1 MRFIRHCIRSKAYDI
16 KRKFTTLRLKE
27 RKNSAHT
34 YIYIYWSWY
43 VGGCTGGSNS
53 HRSLGSMLRIVLPQ
67 SVAIDAQARS
77 PAPEPLSL
85 SPIWLTVANLAKQQS
100 PDTV

>member
-34 YIYIYWSWY
+34 HIYIYILELICRRLYRWQQQSQII
-43 VGGCTGGSNS
+43 GFHATS
-53 HRSLGSMLRIVLPQ
+53 RMPQ

-85 SPIWLTVANLAKQQS
+85 QS
-100 PDTV
+100 G